1 MKRRGGDKSRTAQ
14 GRRTEQEIGEY
25 EGQSLLS
32 IIKLYYFSIHNFK
45 GKIALIV
52 FFSEKLK
59 SLLIFIL

>member
-1 MKRRGGDKSRTAQ
+1 MKRRGGDKSRTVQ

-25 EGQSLLS
+25 EGQSLLL

-52 FFSEKLK
+52 FSEKLK

>member
-1 MKRRGGDKSRTAQ
+1 MKRRGGDKSRTVQ

-45 GKIALIV
+45 RKIALIV